1 MSQSAAGRWSTRY
14 AVTRPFVR
22 HAPRIESLKWTIAG
36 VPIAKVLVYRN
47 FFQERPWRGVVQL
60 ATDVREL
67 EGMMSTTLTGTAS
80 AARTLNEG
88 YGTGAWHGP
97 DLKAALEG
105 ISGDDAFWRPGD
117 GRHNIA
123 EIAVHHAYCAHNVR
137 AKLADAIEPF
147 TIAGDDWFDVS
158 HLSWPAI
165 LELVEREQ
173 QQLATT
179 ATDVDEGRSASPL
192 SAAER
197 FDLVLGITCHAVY
210 HAGQIQLIKKLRSD
224 R

>member
-1 MSQSAAGRWSTRY
+1 
-14 AVTRPFVR
+14 
-22 HAPRIESLKWTIAG
+22 
-36 VPIAKVLVYRN
+36 
-47 FFQERPWRGVVQL
+47 
-60 ATDVREL
+60 
-67 EGMMSTTLTGTAS
+67 MSTTLTGTTD
-80 AARTLNEG
+80 AARLLNEG

-97 DLKAALEG
+97 DLKAALGGVE
-105 ISGDDAFWRPGD
+105 SDEAFWRPGP

-123 EIAVHHAYCAHNVR
+123 EIAAHHAYCAHNVR

-147 TIAGDDWFDVS
+147 AIEGDDWFDVS

-173 QQLATT
+173 QQLATV
-179 ATDVDEGRSASPL
+179 ATDVDEARAASPL
-192 SAAER
+192 STAER

-210 HAGQIQLIKKLRSD
+210 HAGQIQLIKALRTN